1 MGFEQGDK
9 TQRESLFSSQKYSS
23 PLTSSLLGVQLSVPL
38 NISWSLESCKQ
49 KSNKLLISL
58 PLCPDMAEP
67 LVVDIIFSPFANPL
81 RICVLSVGVQLLGD
95 SPARGITAA
104 EPSNAWGYP
113 HWGARKASGS
123 QDTGGFLSLSCEKT
137 TSISSRICSGLQWFF
152 FFQVQ
157 IGHFLVFKMLF
168 SWPFVSFTTGSC
180 LGLQSSAPHTLS
192 GQMEMLIPQATLA
205 THSSCFRS
213 SKASGS
219 YLQEYILPGLLLV
232 LNIGCPQ

>member
-1 MGFEQGDK
+1 M
-9 TQRESLFSSQKYSS
+9 
-23 PLTSSLLGVQLSVPL
+23 SSLLVSSSLGTQLPGASLQRSPVMHEAALTEAPGRLLAARTPVDFLASPVRRRPPSVPG
-38 NISWSLESCKQ
+38 S
-49 KSNKLLISL
+49 
-58 PLCPDMAEP
+58 A
-67 LVVDIIFSPFANPL
+67 
-81 RICVLSVGVQLLGD
+81 
-95 SPARGITAA
+95 PAY
-104 EPSNAWGYP
+104 N
-113 HWGARKASGS
+113 
-123 QDTGGFLSLSCEKT
+123 D
-137 TSISSRICSGLQWFF
+137 F
-152 FFQVQ
+152 FFQVR

-180 LGLQSSAPHTLS
+180 LGLQSSAPHILS

>member
-152 FFQVQ
+152 FFFRYKS
-157 IGHFLVFKMLF
+157 GTFWFLKCYF
-168 SWPFVSFTTGSC
+168 
-180 LGLQSSAPHTLS
+180 
-192 GQMEMLIPQATLA
+192 
-205 THSSCFRS
+205 
-213 SKASGS
+213 
-219 YLQEYILPGLLLV
+219 PGLLCPLRQAAAW
-232 LNIGCPQ
+232 GCKAVPRIHCLARWKC